1 VLSMTLLLVVS
12 HLFGVSVSWVGSQK
26 SKERNL
32 GVSTV
37 GDGLPRS
44 MEHNEHELDHLKVY
58 NALGTK
64 VGLHPALTAGLPWR
78 RNSGANKHL
87 TGNLV

>member
-1 VLSMTLLLVVS
+1 M
-12 HLFGVSVSWVGSQK
+12 
-26 SKERNL
+26 RNIFA
-32 GVSTV
+32 GYYTEHRW
-37 GDGLPRS
+37 DALPRYL
-44 MEHNEHELDHLKVY
+44 EHNEHELDHLKVR
-58 NALGTK
+58 NALGTN

>member
-1 VLSMTLLLVVS
+1 M
-12 HLFGVSVSWVGSQK
+12 FAGSI
-26 SKERNL
+26 L
-32 GVSTV
+32 STV
-37 GDGLPRS
+37 GDGLPRYL
-44 MEHNEHELDHLKVY
+44 EHNEQELDHLKVC
-58 NALGTK
+58 NALGMK